1 MISLDIPGFGNCQWC
16 HLVLDLNGTLAHD
29 GELIA
34 GVAERIVQLR
44 EELDICMLTADTHGT
59 ATHLARELAIRL
71 HRVEQGQEAEQ
82 KERFVRSLGQVS
94 VVAIGNGN
102 NDVGMLAAAGLGIAV
117 LGPGGTASRALTAA
131 DLVAGD
137 ICSALE
143 LLLFPQRL
151 FATLRR

>member
-1 MISLDIPGFGNCQWC
+1 MVQSYHSGSTGESG
-16 HLVLDLNGTLAHD
+16 LVAH
-29 GELIA
+29 
-34 GVAERIVQLR
+34 
-44 EELDICMLTADTHGT
+44 TPPFT
-59 ATHLARELAIRL
+59 
-71 HRVEQGQEAEQ
+71 
-82 KERFVRSLGQVS
+82 LGQVS

-117 LGPGGTASRALTAA
+117 LGPEGTASRALTAA

-151 FATLRR
+151 FATLRY

>member
-1 MISLDIPGFGNCQWC
+1 MISLDIPGFGNCQWR

-34 GVAERIVQLR
+34 GVSERIAQLR
-44 EELDICMLTADTHGT
+44 EKLDICLLTADTRGT
-59 ATHLARELAIRL
+59 ATQLAGELGIRSHL
-71 HRVEQGQEAEQ
+71 VERGQEAEQ

-117 LGPGGTASRALTAA
+117 LGPEGTASRALTAA
-131 DLVAGD
+131 DLVVCD

-151 FATLRR
+151 FATLRY